1 MERIKIAIIFGS
13 KPNFDKDAFK
23 YFILYVNKI
32 QNIYEF
38 FFPDIELYPF
48 EKGIVDFKTSHDKIN
63 AFVQEHN
70 LKADHFISIITNSFS
85 NNFFF
90 NAEKETSIITTDIWD
105 KNFSPPSLFEYLL
118 HCIYTCLI
126 YSQNVP
132 KGTILTDEQS
142 LINIGSHRDTRGCIA
157 DFTRQKYDDRI
168 DIVLGYICEEHSKEI
183 KTYYG
188 EEYLKQLQLV
198 IDRKWIGNID
208 EKESVA
214 YNLRHIFKFN
224 INKDSGFNKN
234 WWDKIKDKFYEIPG
248 TLTGEI
254 LKMAIIVVLTYFL
267 VKWGLIDKK

>member
-1 MERIKIAIIFGS
+1 MERLKTAIIFGS
-13 KPNFDKDAFK
+13 KPNFNKDAFK

-38 FFPDIELYPF
+38 FFPDISSYPF
-48 EKGIVDFKTSHDKIN
+48 EKEIVDFDTSNDKIS
-63 AFVQEHN
+63 AFVKKHN

-90 NAEKETSIITTDIWD
+90 NAENKTSVITTDIWN
-105 KNFSPPSLFEYLL
+105 KYFSPPSLFEYLL

-132 KGTILTDEQS
+132 KGIILTDEQL

-168 DIVLGYICEEHSKEI
+168 DIVLGYICVEHSKEI
-183 KTYYG
+183 ETYYG

-208 EKESVA
+208 DKESVA
-214 YNLRHIFKFN
+214 YKLKNIFKFN

-234 WWDKIKDKFYEIPG
+234 WWDKAKDKFYEIPA

-254 LKMAIIVVLTYFL
+254 LKTAMIVLITYFL
-267 VKWGLIDKK
+267 IKWGLIDKK